1 MLKGK
6 TAIVTGAAKGIGR
19 EIALALARDGAY
31 VAVNYNGSAG
41 KAEETVRKIREAGGK
56 AEAFR
61 CDVSDF
67 TASEEMV
74 KQILAK
80 RGQVDIL
87 VNNAGITRDGLI
99 MRMSEEDFDR
109 VVDVNLKGC
118 FHMIRHLSRQFLKQK
133 SGKIINIS
141 SISGVLGN
149 AGQANYAASK
159 AGIIGL
165 TKSVSRELACKG
177 ICVNAIAPGFIHTE
191 MTEVLSNSV
200 KEAAQKQ
207 IPMGHFG
214 KPEDIAELAVFLAS
228 EKADYI
234 TGQVICVD
242 GGSC

>member
-6 TAIVTGAAKGIGR
+6 TAIVTGAANGIGR
-19 EIALALARDGAY
+19 EIALALAREGAY